1 MQIRLMGSKQECE
14 ILKNCFE
21 EALKKQQGGYSISD
35 LYPNRGDTNMCRV
48 YINLN
53 VAVNQV
59 RGKEC
64 NRQ

>member
-35 LYPNRGDTNMCRV
+35 LYPNRGNTNMCRV

-53 VAVNQV
+53 VVVNQGS
-59 RGKEC
+59 GKEC